1 MIDFQTTDALDIL
14 AVAILLYYTYRIMRG
29 SSSSKLFVGIVIFVI
44 AWLLVSQVFK
54 MRLLASILDHI
65 ISIGG
70 IALIILFQDDLRRF
84 LTNLG
89 TQRNINWASLF
100 GTKQSKEGVSREL
113 IMPLVLAVLSMSKRK
128 EGGLIVLERNDG
140 LREYTQTGELI
151 NANLSQRLI
160 ENIFFKNSPLH
171 DGALII
177 RQGRLQAAGCIL
189 PVSHDIDIPKSL
201 GLRHR
206 SALGISQKTD
216 ALAIIISEETGN
228 ISVAMDGQFRLR
240 LTAEELERLLSTA
253 GSKAFEKL

>member
-1 MIDFQTTDALDIL
+1 
-14 AVAILLYYTYRIMRG
+14 
-29 SSSSKLFVGIVIFVI
+29 
-44 AWLLVSQVFK
+44 
-54 MRLLASILDHI
+54 
-65 ISIGG
+65 
-70 IALIILFQDDLRRF
+70 
-84 LTNLG
+84 
-89 TQRNINWASLF
+89 
-100 GTKQSKEGVSREL
+100 
-113 IMPLVLAVLSMSKRK
+113 MPLVLAVLSMSKRK

>member
-1 MIDFQTTDALDIL
+1 MIDFRITDILDIV
-14 AVAILLYYTYRIMRG
+14 AVAVLLYYTYRIMRG
-29 SSSSKLFVGIVIFVI
+29 SSSGKLFVGIVIFVI

-84 LTNLG
+84 LTTLG
-89 TQRNINWASLF
+89 TQRNINWFGLF
-100 GTKQSKEGVSREL
+100 RPKKDKEGVSREL
-113 IMPLVLAVLSMSKRK
+113 IMPLVIAVLSMSKRK
-128 EGGLIVLERNDG
+128 EGALIVLERNDSLG
-140 LREYTQTGELI
+140 EYARSGELI

-177 RQGRLQAAGCIL
+177 QRGRLRAAGCIL

-206 SALGISQKTD
+206 SALGIAQKTD
-216 ALAIIISEETGN
+216 ALAIIVSEETGN
-228 ISVAMDGQFRLR
+228 ISAAIDGHFRLR
-240 LTAEELERLLSTA
+240 LSAEELERLLSDTA
-253 GSKAFEKL
+253 AKAFEKN